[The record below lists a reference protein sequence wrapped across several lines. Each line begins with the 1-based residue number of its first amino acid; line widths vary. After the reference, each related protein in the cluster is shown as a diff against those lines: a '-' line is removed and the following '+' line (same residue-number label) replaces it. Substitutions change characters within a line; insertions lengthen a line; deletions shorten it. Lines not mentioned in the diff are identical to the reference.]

1 MVNILVIESEY
12 LIFDASRKSN
22 KIDKISQRICQV
34 RELWADKC
42 VAVKAVYWIAYSK
55 QKV

>member
-12 LIFDASRKSN
+12 LIFDAIRKSN
-22 KIDKISQRICQV
+22 KIDQISQRICKV
-34 RELWADKC
+34 RELWADKW
-42 VAVKAVYWIAYSK
+42 VDVRAVLRIAYCQ

>member
-22 KIDKISQRICQV
+22 KIDKISQRICKV
-34 RELWADKC
+34 RELWADKW
-42 VAVKAVYWIAYSK
+42 VDVRAVLRIAYCE